1 MEQSRN
7 DGVVLIAGVVLLLC
21 VVMAALAGGWFLM
34 ARQQRAV
41 EVALVAEVRAQEAA
55 QQALEQQLAAEQNVT
70 GPESVDAKAVVPSS
84 QESDETRAD
93 DAGALGSLRWLA
105 GSWRLTRDGG
115 VTEEIWT
122 TPREGMMLGMNR
134 SGDSFFEYLRIESD
148 QNDIR
153 FFASPM
159 GKNETPFMLKE
170 SSEGRVVFENL
181 KNDFPQRIIYQRTG
195 DELFAR
201 VEGAEQDPSKSLEW
215 RFKKVAARSN
225 EADD

>member
-21 VVMAALAGGWFLM
+21 VVMAALTGGWFLM
-34 ARQQRAV
+34 ARQQRAM

-55 QQALEQQLAAEQNVT
+55 QQALEQQLVAEQNLA
-70 GPESVDAKAVVPSS
+70 GSESVDAIAGDPSS
-84 QESDETRAD
+84 QESDETQA
-93 DAGALGSLRWLA
+93 DAGALGALSWLA
-105 GSWRLTRDGG
+105 GSWRLTRDGD

-134 SGDSFFEYLRIESD
+134 SGESFFEYLRIESD
-148 QNDIR
+148 ENDIR

-159 GKNETPFMLKE
+159 GKNETPFKLKE
-170 SSEGRVVFENL
+170 SSEDRVVFENL
-181 KNDFPQRIIYQRTG
+181 KNDFPHRIIYHRTG

-215 RFKKVAARSN
+215 RFKAVAARSN
-225 EADD
+225 EADN